1 MSQLS
6 GEELKEIRE
15 SKGVSL
21 EKAAA
26 DLCLRPE
33 LLRALENS
41 TGSEFLSDTYHRL
54 SLQMYAR
61 YLGRTLPGTRPLKS
75 AAREVSLS
83 PVNSCVELAYS
94 DKLDPKVSKPK
105 RRSLRAGAILAAAAI
120 VVLAVGIWS
129 LNAKL
134 ARLTPGPKQ
143 TVVEAAP
150 TETPTVPDVEPATA
164 TDHTDSITLPAEH
177 VTLDEELYFSLT
189 PPEPPPEIIWH

>member
-33 LLRALENS
+33 LLRALESN

-61 YLGRTLPGTRPLKS
+61 YLGQSRPGTAS
-75 AAREVSLS
+75 RESTDRKTPLS
-83 PVNSCVELAYS
+83 PVHSCVELAYS
-94 DKLDPKVSKPK
+94 DKLDPKVGKPK
-105 RRSLRAGAILAAAAI
+105 RRKLRGVTLVAAASIAA
-120 VVLAVGIWS
+120 LALGIWS

-134 ARLTPGPKQ
+134 ARLTPAPKQ
-143 TVVEAAP
+143 TVVEEATP
-150 TETPTVPDVEPATA
+150 PETKTEPATA
-164 TDHTDSITLPAEH
+164 DVPADSVILPVEH

-189 PPEPPPEIIWH
+189 PPEAPAEITWH